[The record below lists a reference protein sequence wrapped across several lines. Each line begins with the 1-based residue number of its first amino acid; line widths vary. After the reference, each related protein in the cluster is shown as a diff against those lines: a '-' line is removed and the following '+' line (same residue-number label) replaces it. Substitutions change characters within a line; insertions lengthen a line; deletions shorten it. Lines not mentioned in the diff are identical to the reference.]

1 MAPAESSSEP
11 HTRNRPYRC
20 FLVRCWLEE
29 GAGTSSELAWRFT
42 VRQAGLDAARLS
54 FASLHDVALY
64 IEIELAMCAR
74 AQQDADL
81 DCGER
86 SSEFEDSQ

>member
-1 MAPAESSSEP
+1 MASDVSPSEP
-11 HTRNRPYRC
+11 PIRNRPYRC

-29 GAGTSSELAWRFT
+29 GAGTDDEPAWRFAI
-42 VRQAGLDAARLS
+42 RQAGLDAARLS

-64 IEIELAMCAR
+64 MEIELAMCAR
-74 AQQDADL
+74 AQQDADP
-81 DCGER
+81 GRAGR